1 MEYEIDIV
9 GVDGLK
15 HCDLKYLVL
24 ELVDDLFT
32 ILPDWAGRNTVHA
45 IDVHL
50 FDDLSLGPS
59 ILVRVGVDH
68 TLDLVVAVLER
79 DDGKLTESLILEAD
93 TVIGVKLT
101 YGLHAIIEIHFE
113 DLP

>member
-1 MEYEIDIV
+1 M
-9 GVDGLK
+9 
-15 HCDLKYLVL
+15 
-24 ELVDDLFT
+24 
-32 ILPDWAGRNTVHA
+32 
-45 IDVHL
+45 
-50 FDDLSLGPS
+50 
-59 ILVRVGVDH
+59 RVGVDH